1 MQRRG
6 VLRLLGLAVAGL
18 AGCASGDTERGDP
31 PTRPPPVEPTPEPPT
46 PTPTPSPTPTPE
58 RFADDLQTALGE
70 VRVAETDDGLTRA
83 TVPVENTADVA
94 REATLSVTI
103 AGGNNRYTAST
114 SISVPADT
122 EREYSVVFDIEWTT
136 VSADSQPSVREVF
149 LYNPAYRS

>member
-6 VLRLLGLAVAGL
+6 VLRLFGLAVAGL

-31 PTRPPPVEPTPEPPT
+31 PTRPAPAEPTPEPPT

-58 RFADDLQTALGE
+58 RFVDDLQTALEG
-70 VRVAETDDGLTRA
+70 VRVTETDDGLTQA
-83 TVPVENTADVA
+83 TVPVENTADEA

-103 AGGNNRYTAST
+103 AGGGQRYSAST

-122 EREYSVVFDIEWTT
+122 EQEYDIELDVGWTT
-136 VSADSQPSVREVF
+136 VSADHGPTVREVF